1 MQALRILARHRS
13 VCFEPFSHSFQPIP
27 SSSMSRHHTTLQR
40 IDQSYPFPFN
50 SNTTATIKTSNRRQ
64 CLLSLVA
71 VCSTPSVSFSTLHCF
86 SYQGCVSNKYKESE
100 IFSVFS
106 SFSHIHQQAQTE
118 QDSLPIFIHIILHS
132 HKQNPPNTLAPRHTH
147 QHLHTQASPHA
158 QAPPH
163 THQHPLTQHPYAS
176 ALRHR
181 TNLSTH
187 KSSITI
193 YTKALEVQHNAF
205 IQ

>member
-1 MQALRILARHRS
+1 MQALSILARHRS

-50 SNTTATIKTSNRRQ
+50 SNTTATIKTSSRRQ

-132 HKQNPPNTLAPRHTH
+132 HKQNPPQHTSTSTYAPASPHTSIPTRTSTSTYTPAST
-147 QHLHTQASPHA
+147 HTAPIRISTQTPHESPHA
-158 QAPPH
+158 QKFH
-163 THQHPLTQHPYAS
+163 HHLHQ
-176 ALRHR
+176 
-181 TNLSTH
+181 
-187 KSSITI
+187 SS
-193 YTKALEVQHNAF
+193 
-205 IQ
+205 